1 MNGIIWIKAASI
13 KEAIVI
19 RNVLLNSQS
28 LNEYQIEAM
37 VELLIQRMKQF

>member
-19 RNVLLNSQS
+19 RNVLLNSET
-28 LNEYQIEAM
+28 LNQYQIEAM
-37 VELLIQRMKQF
+37 IELLIQRMKQF